1 MILVVILLLMTKK
14 FNYHTLELL
23 KNINECCIKI
33 AINKNL
39 NCKFKKLYCL
49 KNTDLYNNYY
59 CKYFD

>member
-1 MILVVILLLMTKK
+1 MILILIILSMTKELDS
-14 FNYHTLELL
+14 HTMELL

-39 NCKFKKLYCL
+39 NCKFKKLDSL
-49 KNTDLYNNYY
+49 KNTDFYNNYD